1 MLISLH
7 APRNITPMR
16 LHSNSLYALIG
27 NTDRSDLDHVYHH
40 LRGGCV
46 LGTEA
51 VFSPDGRFMFHRVV
65 YGPYHLG
72 LLDSRLSE
80 RLIELVAGNT
90 PYRLTISRIDR
101 EKYMP
106 PRAIEVE
113 LEWSAHA
120 LAA

>member
-1 MLISLH
+1 MLIALTS
-7 APRNITPMR
+7 PRAHTPMR

-27 NTDRSDLDHVYHH
+27 GTDRSDLDHVYHH
-40 LRGGCV
+40 LRGGCI
-46 LGTEA
+46 LSTEA
-51 VFSPDGRFMFHRVV
+51 VHSTDGRFMFHRVV
-65 YGPYHLG
+65 YGPYHIG
-72 LLDSRLSE
+72 LLDSRLSQ
-80 RLIELVAGNT
+80 RLLELEANAT

-120 LAA
+120 IAA